1 MKGMNR
7 KICWTVRQMRD
18 LPLNIALKE
27 DFVIIIFFSSRKIPS
42 SLFGYRAMWNKP
54 RTGYSIAVP
63 RDMVTVYKS
72 LIHRHLPFER
82 QGSCCVDH
90 TSHQVQTQLG
100 MFTDTTNW
108 NLKAYLYMAARMDF
122 PGEYCVSKYVKLK
135 MIPWFK
141 PVFPQ
146 CSGRKQT
153 ATNVGGKR
161 LWPGCL
167 TVPFIRWNGCTS
179 LLIFTCQSAHPK
191 LVVT

>member
-27 DFVIIIFFSSRKIPS
+27 DFLIIIFFSSRKIPS

-90 TSHQVQTQLG
+90 TSH
-100 MFTDTTNW
+100 
-108 NLKAYLYMAARMDF
+108 
-122 PGEYCVSKYVKLK
+122 
-135 MIPWFK
+135 
-141 PVFPQ
+141 
-146 CSGRKQT
+146 
-153 ATNVGGKR
+153 
-161 LWPGCL
+161 
-167 TVPFIRWNGCTS
+167 
-179 LLIFTCQSAHPK
+179 
-191 LVVT
+191 